1 LIEWKVPEM
10 KRNEWKLTEMW
21 GIEWNVSEMRENS
34 GI

>member
-1 LIEWKVPEM
+1 M
-10 KRNEWKLTEMW
+10 KRNEWKLTEMR